1 MAPTMNFALPL
12 RDGVR
17 LFGVEANMGVV
28 LRDMLLK
35 EQLDFRSYSRG
46 SPVSDAPWKS
56 ETDISVVNF
65 NFQLTCRPSVI
76 INFI

>member
-1 MAPTMNFALPL
+1 MNFALPL

-35 EQLDFRSYSRG
+35 EQLDFRSYSSV
-46 SPVSDAPWKS
+46 SPVSDAPRES

-65 NFQLTCRPSVI
+65 NLQRTCRPNVI
-76 INFI
+76 IKFI